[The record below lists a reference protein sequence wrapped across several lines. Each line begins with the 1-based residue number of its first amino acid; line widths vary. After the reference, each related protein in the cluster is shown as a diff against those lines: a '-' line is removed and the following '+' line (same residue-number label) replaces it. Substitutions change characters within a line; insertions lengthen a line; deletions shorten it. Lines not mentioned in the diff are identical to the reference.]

1 MEESPKA
8 LADELEQVADELG
21 EKSEAVQ
28 REIDKARSDWEAK
41 RADSS
46 VPGAP
51 PREDDEQ
58 AAAVESPIPDD
69 VADPED
75 AADHDE

>member
-1 MEESPKA
+1 MEKSPKA
-8 LADELEQVADELG
+8 LADELERVADELG

-28 REIDKARSDWEAK
+28 REIDEARNAWEAK
-41 RADSS
+41 RADPA

-51 PREDDEQ
+51 PREDDDQ

-69 VADPED
+69 VADPKD
-75 AADHDE
+75 AAKSDE